1 MQPQNQQQAQDQP
14 LPRISQVPGLRQQI
28 AQPQVPMQP
37 LPQLNPGAAGQVPDA
52 SAQPNG
58 VTLPSMST
66 FMQAL
71 NTGQMPGSG
80 SQSNSNTQMVEN
92 ATESENS
99 ASQIQ
104 QNDATLEGAGD
115 QQIPTNNQQQPA
127 GEQAQAMSHDELMR
141 QHLLNQM
148 I

>member
-1 MQPQNQQQAQDQP
+1 M
-14 LPRISQVPGLRQQI
+14 PGLRQQI